1 MNPEWASAN
10 FGCGQGV
17 GNSARGWHRGGIQ
30 MNLQHELRDHL
41 RQFLP
46 KDIRKETECSCGN
59 PNHAR
64 ILLFRV
70 NGLPTP
76 VIVPEGYE
84 LSPARF
90 SQALAGARVEPMLE
104 TELDAIFPVTE
115 LGRTGPFESP
125 LGAPVYLDENLQQF
139 RALVFCPKMLSG
151 KKGECF
157 RVPLGDFQEL
167 VHPIVVR
174 LSPPAPPSPG
184 SATW

>member
-1 MNPEWASAN
+1 MNV
-10 FGCGQGV
+10 Q
-17 GNSARGWHRGGIQ
+17 R
-30 MNLQHELRDHL
+30 ELRSQL
-41 RQFLP
+41 YQYFPR
-46 KDIRKETECSCGN
+46 DIRKESECSCGN

-70 NGLPTP
+70 NGLPTS

-84 LSPARF
+84 LSAARF

-104 TELDAIFPVTE
+104 SELDAIFPETE

-125 LGAPVYLDENLQQF
+125 FGTAVYLDENLLQF

-157 RVPLGDFQEL
+157 RIPIGDFQKL
-167 VHPIVVR
+167 VHPVIVR
-174 LSPPAPPSPG
+174 LSPPAPPASG